1 MRNLKLVFK
10 DDTACE
16 ERKPE
21 DDHEE
26 VDDCFEVGNDT
37 RTRPKSNV
45 EINEFEDDTEE
56 ECD

>member
-21 DDHEE
+21 DDHEKG
-26 VDDCFEVGNDT
+26 DD
-37 RTRPKSNV
+37 
-45 EINEFEDDTEE
+45 EFEDDTEE
-56 ECD
+56 EYD